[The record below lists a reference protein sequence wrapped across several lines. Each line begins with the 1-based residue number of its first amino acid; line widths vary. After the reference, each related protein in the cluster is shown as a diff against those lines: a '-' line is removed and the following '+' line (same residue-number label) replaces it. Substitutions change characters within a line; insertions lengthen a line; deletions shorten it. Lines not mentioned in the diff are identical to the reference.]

1 MNISMV
7 QCLRQNLTETI
18 RPVLENYHIPPSML
32 TLEVTER
39 TAIGA
44 PERMLWHMHELG
56 KWECRLRSTITEAE
70 MRTVPI

>member
-1 MNISMV
+1 MV

-18 RPVLENYHIPPSML
+18 RPVLENYHIPLSML

-56 KWECRLRSTITEAE
+56 KMGVARLRSTITEAE